1 MSAHNRAPSRR
12 LPFVML
18 GVAMPRRDDC
28 GSHALLARDA
38 RPCGETRLAWC
49 PAPSSRARGTI
60 ADPLA
65 VERAADRLLS
75 AAALAERRRRLAQPL
90 TAALPEPCDTGCTR
104 LRALASVCCRRSVSL
119 ASPCLSM
126 RLAQRCRS
134 RRGRTARKQST
145 ASAFAR
151 WLFSQAGSIF
161 PPLHHFHRGYRG
173 CWHSLALLA
182 RRQTCHEHRMDSGKL
197 SQLAEMGFVTLFQSL
212 RTPETRLKP
221 SRPVPRSSDS
231 RYRTYIFRPDG

>member
-104 LRALASVCCRRSVSL
+104 LRALASVCCSRSVSL

-151 WLFSQAGSIF
+151 WLFSQAGSIY
-161 PPLHHFHRGYRG
+161 P
-173 CWHSLALLA
+173 HSTTSIEVPGLLALLGTVGTPA
-182 RRQTCHEHRMDSGKL
+182 KCLEHRMDSGKL

-212 RTPETRLKP
+212 GTPR
-221 SRPVPRSSDS
+221 D
-231 RYRTYIFRPDG
+231 